1 MLTELDH
8 AQIERDLIASTE
20 KILRPALDH
29 AVDDLEGVG
38 FTFAEAIVSDITRRY
53 LIGRLEHRLKEYKR
67 DIAPGHSTED
77 QRAIEAEY
85 VDAVQQICARNHYL

>member
-8 AQIERDLIASTE
+8 AQIDRDLMASAE
-20 KILRPALDH
+20 EILRPALDR
-29 AVDDLEGVG
+29 AVDHLEELGY
-38 FTFAEAIVSDITRRY
+38 TFAEAIVSNMARRY

-85 VDAVQQICARNHYL
+85 VDAVQQICARPAL